1 MDQGLSIVIPALNE
15 EENIPKLL
23 EQLDHYFVSY
33 DFAKG
38 RYRLYVER
46 FGS

>member
-1 MDQGLSIVIPALNE
+1 MNQGLSIVIPALNE

-33 DFAKG
+33 DCWLHFFETEG
-38 RYRLYVER
+38 NTW
-46 FGS
+46 